1 MIQKEVEKI
10 KEAYTDGIMF
20 LYVDLFCGAG
30 GTSTGVE
37 SASIRDL
44 KIAKVVACV
53 NHDKNA
59 IASHAA
65 NHPEARHY
73 TEDIRTLDLTDLV
86 EHISL
91 MRQLYK
97 NAKVVLWISA
107 ECTSHSNAKGG
118 TSRDADS
125 RSLPGEMYRY
135 IQTINPEIIQVEN
148 VKEFLDWGPLII
160 KVVRDKNNA
169 ELYCPLDIK
178 REKKKRGQKQIV
190 HIRPTWLPDP
200 KYKKMYYNRWINE
213 IKSYGYNYDYKV
225 LDAANYGA
233 YTSRKRYF
241 GIFSRD
247 EKYIKFPKQTHSKEG
262 KVLPKWKAVKDVL
275 DFSEVGIS
283 IFGRKKNLSENTLK
297 RIYSGL
303 IKFVAGG
310 QENFLI
316 KFNSMSQKGKYV
328 PPSINN
334 PCPTVA
340 AQQHLAIANVRFI
353 QQRNSGNPE
362 SKIIS
367 VDQPARTITAT
378 GGNQEL
384 VQAKF
389 LSKYYSGHPESKN
402 ISIYGPAHTI
412 KCKDNHSLISCSF
425 LAAYYGNGDNVSSVN
440 SPSPTI
446 RTKDTCQFV
455 SPMFLC
461 SHQYKDK
468 AKDINKPAPSLLTK
482 DRLSVVC
489 PRFIMNNYSGGGQTS
504 DLNNPS
510 PAIKTNPNQNIVYCR
525 MIDQQYGQSKPS
537 SIDAPIGALTK
548 NPKYN
553 IIDAKWIMNSNFN
566 NAGHSIENPAPTICA
581 GRRHHY
587 LMNPQYKSNGSSI
600 NDPCFTLI
608 ARMDKK
614 PPHLISTI
622 EGHSVIL
629 IYEKDSEMTK
639 KIKEFMALYGIADIL
654 MRMLLIPELKSIM
667 GFPENYKLIGTQTEQ
682 KKYIG
687 NAVEVNMAKAMCME
701 IGEVAL
707 KELNIA
713 A

>member
-1 MIQKEVEKI
+1 MELSAKI
-10 KEAYTDGIMF
+10 KEVYTDGIMF
-20 LYVDLFCGAG
+20 IYVDLFCGAG

-37 SASIRDL
+37 SARIRNL
-44 KIAKVVACV
+44 KIAKVIACV

-65 NHPEARHY
+65 NHPEAKHY

-86 EHISL
+86 AHVAL

-125 RSLPGEMYRY
+125 RSLPEEMYRY
-135 IQTINPEIIQVEN
+135 ILAINPDIIQVEN

-160 KVVRDKNNA
+160 KVVRDKKTKE

-178 REKKKRGQKQIV
+178 REKKKRGRKQVI
-190 HIRPTWLPDP
+190 HIRPTWIPDP
-200 KYKKMYYNRWINE
+200 KYKKTYYNRWISE
-213 IKSYGYNYDYKV
+213 IKGYGYHYDYRV

-241 GIFSRD
+241 GIFARD
-247 EKYIKFPKQTHSKEG
+247 EKYIVFPKPTHSKEG
-262 KVLPKWKAVKDVL
+262 KTLPKWKAVKEVL
-275 DFSEVGIS
+275 DFSEVGVS

-310 QENFLI
+310 QEKFLV
-316 KFNSMSQKGKYV
+316 KYNSMSQKGKCV
-328 PPSINN
+328 PPSVDD
-334 PCPTVA
+334 PCPTVTC
-340 AQQHLAIANVRFI
+340 QNRLGIANVRFI
-353 QQRNSGNPE
+353 QQRNSGKPE

-367 VDQPARTITAT
+367 VDRPARTITAT

-384 VQAKF
+384 VQAEF

-402 ISIYGPAHTI
+402 ISIEGPAHTV

-440 SPSPTI
+440 KPSPTI

-455 SPMFLC
+455 NPMFLC
-461 SHQYKDK
+461 SHQS
-468 AKDINKPAPSLLTK
+468 PSLLTK
-482 DRLSVVC
+482 DRLSPVC
-489 PRFIMNNYSGGGQTS
+489 PRFMMNNYSGGGQTS

-510 PAIKTNPNQNIVYCR
+510 PAIKTNPNNNIVYCR

-537 SIDAPIGALTK
+537 SIDVPIGALTR

-553 IIDAKWIMNSNFN
+553 IVDAKWIMNSNFN
-566 NAGHSIENPAPTICA
+566 NVGHSIDNPAPTICA

-587 LMNPQYKSNGSSI
+587 LMNPQYRSAGSCI
-600 NDPCFTLI
+600 NNPCFTLI

-614 PPHLISTI
+614 PPHLVSTI
-622 EGHSVIL
+622 EGVTVIL
-629 IYEKDSEMTK
+629 IYENDSEMTK

-667 GFPENYKLIGTQTEQ
+667 GFPKNYKLIGTQTEQ

-687 NAVEVNMAKAMCME
+687 NAVEVNMAKAMCVA
-701 IGEVAL
+701 IGEVEL